1 MPFKIR
7 RTDIHNNPFVHYFL
21 ILDDF
26 SRVILP
32 KNNSNLTKNKEGY
45 INANYI
51 KSIEKNNNNK
61 MILTQGPV

>member
-7 RTDIHNNPFVHYFL
+7 RTDIHNNQFVNNFL
-21 ILDDF
+21 IVDDF

-32 KNNSNLTKNKEGY
+32 KSNSNLTKNKEGY

-61 MILTQGPV
+61 LIITQGPV

>member
-7 RTDIHNNPFVHYFL
+7 RTDIHSNPFVHYFL